1 MEDRPNTGPNTRPNT
16 GPTDGPNTGPL
27 IFLIAGEPSGD
38 QLGAGLMSAL
48 RAKGSVRFAGVG
60 GPLMEKEGLSS
71 LFPMA
76 ELSVMGLIE
85 VLPHVP
91 SLMGRLRQ
99 TVAAVHACRPAVVV
113 TIDSPGFNFR
123 LARRLK
129 GLGIPL
135 VHYVA
140 PSVWAWRPG
149 RARKVAEFLDHL
161 MALLPFEPPYFE
173 VEGLPTTFVGHPV
186 LESGLDRGDG
196 IAFRRRHNIPAQVP
210 VICVLPGSR
219 LSETRRLLPIFKKT
233 LANLKDQG
241 LDFHVVVPTLGH
253 VSAQVTAAVKEWPVP
268 TVVII
273 DSDEKA
279 DAFAAATVALAASG
293 TVALELAMAGVP
305 AVIAY
310 QMNPISTWLSYYLV
324 QVRFVNLVNII
335 LNREAVPE
343 FIRGDCRPPL
353 MAEALKHLL
362 DDKGARQ
369 DQTDAIRDALDRLGL
384 GGPSASE
391 CAAGVVL
398 DVIDKSSLKER

>member
-1 MEDRPNTGPNTRPNT
+1 ME
-16 GPTDGPNTGPL
+16 DGPNSGSL

-48 RAKGSVRFAGVG
+48 RAERRLRFSGVG
-60 GPLMEKEGLSS
+60 GPLMEAEGLSS

-91 SLMGRLRQ
+91 NLIGRLRQ
-99 TVAAVHACRPAVVV
+99 TVAAVRAQRPAIVV

-129 GLGIPL
+129 GLGVPL

-149 RARKVAEFLDHL
+149 RAREVAGFLDHL

-186 LESGLDRGDG
+186 VEIGLNRGDG
-196 IAFRRRHNIPAQVP
+196 IAFRRRHNIPAEVP
-210 VICVLPGSR
+210 VICALPGSR
-219 LSETRRLLPIFKKT
+219 LSETKRLLPVFKRT
-233 LANLKDQG
+233 IANLKDHTPD
-241 LDFHVVVPTLGH
+241 LHAVVPTVEH

-268 TVVII
+268 AVVTV
-273 DSDEKA
+273 DKDEKA
-279 DAFAAATVALAASG
+279 DAFAASTVALAASG

-305 AVIAY
+305 AVVAY
-310 QMNPISTWLSYYLV
+310 RLNPISTWLSYLLV
-324 QVRFVNLVNII
+324 RVRFVNLVNII
-335 LNREAVPE
+335 LDREAVPE
-343 FIRGDCRPPL
+343 FIREKCRSRP
-353 MAEALKHLL
+353 MAEALRHLL
-362 DDKGARQ
+362 DDPGARR
-369 DQTDAIRDALDRLGL
+369 DQAEAVREVLAQLGF
-384 GGPSASE
+384 GGPPPSE
-391 CAAGVVL
+391 RAAGVVL
-398 DVIDKSSLKER
+398 DVIDKSALKGG